1 MGMKE
6 NGGPKGMKKK
16 GSRAIGQK
24 RFLVSTGSKL
34 HPKMEIPAIV
44 EVSTQNVD
52 WRTSWR
58 SSGTST
64 GKPAANNQLIVT

>member
-1 MGMKE
+1 
-6 NGGPKGMKKK
+6 MKKR

-24 RFLVSTGSKL
+24 RFLVSTGCKL

-44 EVSTQNVD
+44 EVSTQDVD
-52 WRTSWR
+52 WRISWR

-64 GKPAANNQLIVT
+64 EKSAASN